1 MFSVAELIVSGYAS
15 LVSSGVPPT
24 GPINMMSYF
33 QPTPLYS
40 AGIPRFNPIRGS
52 FDGGIRTE
60 YKSFNIRQSPRTV
73 TNIDQTYESKE
84 DSYESPSY
92 SQDNYNKPDSEENY
106 NRPDSEENYNRP
118 NRRSRPYQRRRPYSR
133 PSTSRKSTRKSTS
146 TSTSTITNKSTTKS
160 TSTSTIAST
169 HSSRRS
175 RSTRRYI
182 EEDVS

>member
-15 LVSSGVPPT
+15 LVSSGVPPM

-33 QPTPLYS
+33 QPTPLYG
-40 AGIPRFNPIRGS
+40 AGIPRFNPLRGS

-73 TNIDQTYESKE
+73 TNIDPTYESKE
-84 DSYESPSY
+84 DSDESPSY

-118 NRRSRPYQRRRPYSR
+118 NRRPRPYQRRRPYSR

-146 TSTSTITNKSTTKS
+146 TSTSASTITN
-160 TSTSTIAST
+160 
-169 HSSRRS
+169 
-175 RSTRRYI
+175 
-182 EEDVS
+182 